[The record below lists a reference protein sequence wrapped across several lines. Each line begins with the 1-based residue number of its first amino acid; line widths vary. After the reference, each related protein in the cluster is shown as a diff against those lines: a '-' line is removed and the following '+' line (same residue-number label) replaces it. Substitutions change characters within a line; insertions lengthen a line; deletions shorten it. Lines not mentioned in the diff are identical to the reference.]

1 MTEPYLRTDH
11 SVLMSRRAEKTEIPV
26 AEAEE
31 GAVTG
36 AAWTE
41 VVEEE
46 GAEGV
51 TMTEDMTM
59 EVIIYLTISFNG
71 RVRYLSQVSVS
82 Y

>member
-11 SVLMSRRAEKTEIPV
+11 SVLMSRRAEKTEILV

-31 GAVTG
+31 GVVTG
-36 AAWTE
+36 AVWTE
-41 VVEEE
+41 VVEEA

-59 EVIIYLTISFNG
+59 EVISRLFFNNFT
-71 RVRYLSQVSVS
+71 
-82 Y
+82 

>member
-1 MTEPYLRTDH
+1 
-11 SVLMSRRAEKTEIPV
+11 MSRRAEKTEIPV

-46 GAEGV
+46 GAEVV

-59 EVIIYLTISFNG
+59 EVISLLF
-71 RVRYLSQVSVS
+71 
-82 Y
+82 